1 MSRVLLTGGTGF
13 LGSHVAEHLVE
24 AGHDVRATVR
34 VTSDTRWLDSLP
46 VETVIADL
54 EDPTSLGAA
63 LEGVDAV
70 AHVGGVTI
78 ARDRETYDRVN
89 ALGTAAL
96 AAAAGAVGVERF
108 VYTSSLAAR
117 GPDDAEG
124 PVSVYGR
131 SKRGGEERLAELI
144 AADQAPEHVFVL
156 RPGGIY
162 GPRDPDMLTL
172 FKMAARGLLVLPAVE
187 GRLQPVHVLDVARA
201 VVLALEADP
210 DAAREPSDA
219 AETAGPVPLP
229 VASAEVHSWSEVG
242 AALEAAVGR
251 SVRTLR
257 VPSGMFLTAGAAAEL
272 AGKLTGNAPVFNR
285 RRARDLTQRSFTTDI
300 DTTRRA
306 LGWTPEVDLREGM
319 AGTVAWYREQGWLK
333 R

>member
-13 LGSHVAEHLVE
+13 LGSHVAELLVA

-34 VTSDTRWLDSLP
+34 VTSDTRWLDPLP

-54 EDPTSLGAA
+54 EDPASLGAA

-78 ARDRETYDRVN
+78 ASDRETYDRVN

-117 GPDDAEG
+117 GPDGAEG

-131 SKRGGEERLAELI
+131 SKRGGEKRLVELI
-144 AADQAPEHVFVL
+144 AAGQAPERVIVL

-162 GPRDPDMLTL
+162 GPRDPDLLAL

-187 GRLQPVHVLDVARA
+187 GRLQPVHVRDAARA
-201 VVLALEADP
+201 VVLAIEADP
-210 DAAREPSDA
+210 GAA
-219 AETAGPVPLP
+219 AESPEAGESRRPVPLP
-229 VASAEVHSWSEVG
+229 VASSGVHSWSDVG

-257 VPSGMFLTAGAAAEL
+257 VPPGVFLAAGATAEL
-272 AGKLTGNAPVFNR
+272 AGKLTGKAPVFDR
-285 RRARDLTQRSFTTDI
+285 RRARDLTQRSFTTEI

-306 LGWTPEVDLREGM
+306 LGWVPEVDLREGM
-319 AGTVAWYREQGWLK
+319 VDTVAWYRDQGWLE